1 MDLPQH
7 WLSPDATDLIRR
19 MVVKVGVWSRGTDPG
34 TPWCHVVPRAA
45 VEDPDA
51 RLGCR
56 DFRELEERGVL
67 VNMEEIWLIYG

>member
-1 MDLPQH
+1 LDLPQH

-19 MVVKVGVWSRGTDPG
+19 MVVKVREPQ
-34 TPWCHVVPRAA
+34 PWRPKFRTATRPS

-56 DFRELEERGVL
+56 DFRELEEKRNGS
-67 VNMEEIWLIYG
+67 Y